1 MTEAFSDRQPPPIPE
16 QPGPGPAAM
25 LNSLLLGPVM
35 DGLLQQQ
42 RAFSRGFN
50 LVHSHMTAAD
60 YDVDPIPPP
69 QTNSN
74 SNAGSLVRAK
84 RRASGTFAAAAAA
97 VAAGLSPLRRPN
109 PTDNNTT
116 DLQADAAAELK
127 QRGFTGTRAL
137 AATALSSPRPQ
148 PVVVLS
154 EKAKMLRAGGTG
166 EEELIVPTS
175 SSSLAFFSRKKTT
188 SAPSGGVAR
197 EPEASG
203 STTMPS
209 VMPPILVNGDQ
220 SDTRSQLGSGY
231 NEYRAATARDHDNP
245 PPASAT
251 RDSRQPPRQQ
261 QYPRNLGNNNNNHSS
276 SARRLGQEGLTSKPK
291 TVSFDEF
298 GPWFLALNRDI
309 AHRHQVQVRITV
321 ELSSCPNTNPDPC
334 SGPSGPVGASPEEQ
348 KDRAR
353 GFRL

>member
-16 QPGPGPAAM
+16 QTGSGPGAL

-50 LVHSHMTAAD
+50 LVHGHMTAAD

-74 SNAGSLVRAK
+74 NNAGSLVRAN
-84 RRASGTFAAAAAA
+84 RRASGTLTAAAA

-127 QRGFTGTRAL
+127 QRGFTGTRVL
-137 AATALSSPRPQ
+137 AAAALSSPQPQ

-154 EKAKMLRAGGTG
+154 EKAKMLRTGGTG
-166 EEELIVPTS
+166 EEELIIPES
-175 SSSLAFFSRKKTT
+175 SSSMAFFSRKKTT
-188 SAPSGGVAR
+188 SAPAGDVAR
-197 EPEASG
+197 VPGSG
-203 STTMPS
+203 PTTMPS
-209 VMPPILVNGDQ
+209 LMRPTLVHGDQ

-231 NEYRAATARDHDNP
+231 NYNEYRAANDRDNDNP

-251 RDSRQPPRQQ
+251 RDSRQPPRLQQ
-261 QYPRNLGNNNNNHSS
+261 QYPRSLSNNNNHSS
-276 SARRLGQEGLTSKPK
+276 SARRLGQGQEGFTSKPK

-298 GPWFLALNRDI
+298 GQWFLALNRDI
-309 AHRHQVQVRITV
+309 AHRHQVQVRTTV
-321 ELSSCPNTNPDPC
+321 
-334 SGPSGPVGASPEEQ
+334 
-348 KDRAR
+348 
-353 GFRL
+353 